1 MGYNWLH
8 HSWFGVLFADVII
21 YMRVQMF
28 LASSQ
33 LKVYAVILRLSITGA
48 VSLGMDSL
56 QRIVARQFNDLSH
69 KRRSTRLKSP
79 MLTHCDELDELVFN
93 SSSHGTTSS
102 DDTHHVTTKNNDTRS
117 IQKVYHN
124 LLVDNSF

>member
-1 MGYNWLH
+1 VV
-8 HSWFGVLFADVII
+8 GVLFADVII

-48 VSLGMDSL
+48 LFLGMDSL

-79 MLTHCDELDELVFN
+79 MLTHCDELDEPVFN

-102 DDTHHVTTKNNDTRS
+102 SDDNVTTKNNDTRS
-117 IQKVYHN
+117 LQKVYHN
-124 LLVDNSF
+124 L